1 MPLTNRRP
9 REIDT
14 ARYFGPHSQCA
25 YRGGLGLG
33 HLRANGHPR
42 GGPGRQCHCTSCQGY
57 FVETPGPLFHGKQ
70 AAVEGIVRIWACVA
84 EGLGIRATA
93 RGFAVAPTTVWP
105 WRGEA
110 AEQLRAFA
118 ALCRGDLHL
127 EQRPLDAWY
136 AVLRARKAGEISDAE
151 AITRLERASSW
162 GWTAMAPGAHCWSC
176 SMWAVAC

>member
-1 MPLTNRRP
+1 MAHRGDTKPL
-9 REIDT
+9 
-14 ARYFGPHSQCA
+14 
-25 YRGGLGLG
+25 
-33 HLRANGHPR
+33 
-42 GGPGRQCHCTSCQGY
+42 CHVAQMIIALSRVSLWPFSGSKSLVLCQ
-57 FVETPGPLFHGKQ
+57 
-70 AAVEGIVRIWACVA
+70 
-84 EGLGIRATA
+84 A